1 MTKERELMTLRL
13 VKDDEVPE
21 EEPKKLKIPLKDYL
35 TFVAGVAI
43 IVLGFGALLIL
54 IAMTNC

>member
-1 MTKERELMTLRL
+1 MTLRL
-13 VKDDEVPE
+13 IEDDEVPE
-21 EEPKKLKIPLKDYL
+21 EEPKKIGIPLKDYL

-54 IAMTNC
+54 TTMASAK

>member
-1 MTKERELMTLRL
+1 MTLRL
-13 VKDDEVPE
+13 VKDEEVPE

-54 IAMTNC
+54 IAMVGAK

>member
-1 MTKERELMTLRL
+1 MTLRL

-21 EEPKKLKIPLKDYL
+21 EEPKKLKIPLEDYL

>member
-1 MTKERELMTLRL
+1 MTLRL
-13 VKDDEVPE
+13 VEDDEVPE
-21 EEPKKLKIPLKDYL
+21 EDPKKIGIPLKDYL

-54 IAMTNC
+54 TTMAGSK

>member
-1 MTKERELMTLRL
+1 MSLRL

-21 EEPKKLKIPLKDYL
+21 EEPKKMKIPLKDYL
-35 TFVAGVAI
+35 TFVSGVAI

-54 IAMTNC
+54 TAMVATR

>member
-1 MTKERELMTLRL
+1 MTLRL

-21 EEPKKLKIPLKDYL
+21 EEPKKMKIPTKDYL

-43 IVLGFGALLIL
+43 IVLGFGALIVLT
-54 IAMTNC
+54 AMASSQSNI

>member
-1 MTKERELMTLRL
+1 MTLRL

-35 TFVAGVAI
+35 TFVSGAAI

-54 IAMTNC
+54 IAMANS